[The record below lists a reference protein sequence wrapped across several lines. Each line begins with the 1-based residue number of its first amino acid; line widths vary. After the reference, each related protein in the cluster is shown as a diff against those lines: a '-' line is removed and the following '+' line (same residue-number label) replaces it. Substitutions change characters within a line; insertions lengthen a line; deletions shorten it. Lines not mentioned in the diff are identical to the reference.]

1 MWSVSRLIIIKSTR
15 SEAEFFTQSSLHGAK
30 RSSLHKVPYT
40 ERSEDKVPYTKRS
53 GVLYTKFPTRSEA
66 KIKIPTRSEAK
77 FFTRS
82 SLHEAKRSSLHKV
95 PNTERSEV
103 LLIMAAQNKLFQRLI
118 WLVDTIYS
126 AGHITRE
133 EIDRRWANSV
143 YNDEHA
149 SRYGE
154 RNFHR
159 HKDTIYE
166 MFGIEIVCNRSTKE
180 YSLAS
185 LGDMENGGIRSWLID
200 TFAINNIVNLAGDM
214 KKRILFEPIPEG
226 TRFLSPIVS
235 AMREGRQ
242 LFVTYQRFEKPQ
254 PHSFLLAP
262 YCLKVFKQRWY
273 LVGKPED
280 HPEEDSPRIYALDRM
295 KDICAT
301 EKPFHMPKDFNP
313 SRFFAAQFGVDRS
326 VTHAER
332 VLIKVTAATSNYI
345 RTLPIHGSQVEL
357 ERNEQYSIFCFRIAP
372 TYDFIQ
378 ELRKHG
384 ATLEVLE
391 PAYLREEFRQESTRL
406 ELLYNTEKKHP

>member
-1 MWSVSRLIIIKSTR
+1 MCVESTR
-15 SEAEFFTQSSLHGAK
+15 GTTGGLLIHVVGEQTYYHQE
-30 RSSLHKVPYT
+30 
-40 ERSEDKVPYTKRS
+40 YTKRS

-66 KIKIPTRSEAK
+66 K
-77 FFTRS
+77 FFTQS
-82 SLHEAKRSSLHKV
+82 SQHEAKRSSLHEV

-103 LLIMAAQNKLFQRLI
+103 LLNMAAQNKLFQRLI

-200 TFAINNIVNLAGDM
+200 TFAINNMVNLAGDM

-301 EKPFHMPKDFNP
+301 DKPFHMPKDFNP

-406 ELLYNTEKKHP
+406 GLLYSTEKKHQ

>member
-1 MWSVSRLIIIKSTR
+1 
-15 SEAEFFTQSSLHGAK
+15 
-30 RSSLHKVPYT
+30 
-40 ERSEDKVPYTKRS
+40 
-53 GVLYTKFPTRSEA
+53 
-66 KIKIPTRSEAK
+66 
-77 FFTRS
+77 
-82 SLHEAKRSSLHKV
+82 
-95 PNTERSEV
+95 
-103 LLIMAAQNKLFQRLI
+103 MAAQNKLFQRLI

-133 EIDRRWANSV
+133 EIDRRWANSG

-200 TFAINNIVNLAGDM
+200 TFAINNMVNLAGDM

-345 RTLPIHGSQVEL
+345 RTLPIHDSQVEL

-406 ELLYNTEKKHP
+406 ELLYNTEKKHQ

>member
-1 MWSVSRLIIIKSTR
+1 MCVESTR
-15 SEAEFFTQSSLHGAK
+15 GTTGGLLIHVVGEHIYYHQE
-30 RSSLHKVPYT
+30 
-40 ERSEDKVPYTKRS
+40 YTKRS
-53 GVLYTKFPTRSEA
+53 EVLYTKFPTRSEA
-66 KIKIPTRSEAK
+66 KFSTQ
-77 FFTRS
+77 S
-82 SLHEAKRSSLHKV
+82 SLHEAKRSSFDH
-95 PNTERSEV
+95 
-103 LLIMAAQNKLFQRLI
+103 MAAQNKLFQRLI

-133 EIDRRWANSV
+133 EIDRRWANSG

-200 TFAINNIVNLAGDM
+200 TFAINNMVNLAGDM

-242 LFVTYQRFEKPQ
+242 LFVTYQRFEKPL

-280 HPEEDSPRIYALDRM
+280 HPEEDSPRVYALDRM

-301 EKPFHMPKDFNP
+301 DKPFHMPKDFNP

-406 ELLYNTEKKHP
+406 GLLYSTEKKHP

>member
-15 SEAEFFTQSSLHGAK
+15 SEAK

-40 ERSEDKVPYTKRS
+40 
-53 GVLYTKFPTRSEA
+53 KF
-66 KIKIPTRSEAK
+66 PTRSEAK
-77 FFTRS
+77 FFTQS
-82 SLHEAKRSSLHKV
+82 SLHEAKRSSLHEV
-95 PNTERSEV
+95 PNTERSAV
-103 LLIMAAQNKLFQRLI
+103 LLNMAAQNKLFQRLI

-133 EIDRRWANSV
+133 EIDRRWANSG

-200 TFAINNIVNLAGDM
+200 TFAINNMVNLAGDM

-242 LFVTYQRFEKPQ
+242 LFVTYQRFEKPL

-301 EKPFHMPKDFNP
+301 DKPFHMPKDFNP

-406 ELLYNTEKKHP
+406 GLLYSTGKKHQ